1 MERVMIFIDG
11 SNLYNRLVE
20 LYAGMFE
27 DYQSFRMDF
36 ANFSTLLCG
45 DNRRLVHTNYYVV
58 EEVQRLGKV
67 VDHAAFEH
75 PKWTA
80 LSKACK
86 GKRIELTP
94 EWLKGCV
101 TVFRAGEEKPR

>member
-27 DYQSFRMDF
+27 DYQSLRMDF

-45 DNRRLVHTNYYVV
+45 DNRRLVHTNYYNVPV
-58 EEVQRLGKV
+58 RQADDPIG
-67 VDHAAFEH
+67 
-75 PKWTA
+75 
-80 LSKACK
+80 
-86 GKRIELTP
+86 
-94 EWLKGCV
+94 
-101 TVFRAGEEKPR
+101 